1 MRIFNSGVFRRKRR
15 RRESVNV
22 MMMMMMKMTRYL
34 FTVVPLWSAKCK
46 VFFCRKWSKQSLLFF
61 WRSDSLICF
70 FSRKRP
76 KTLSEE
82 EDRSIAQVRL
92 DARRKSAYFF
102 YNWRLLKTAT
112 SSGGDDS
119 LPTIQLEEGTET
131 ERVISPSLLLF
142 LA

>member
-1 MRIFNSGVFRRKRR
+1 MEQTK
-15 RRESVNV
+15 SV
-22 MMMMMMKMTRYL
+22 
-34 FTVVPLWSAKCK
+34 
-46 VFFCRKWSKQSLLFF
+46 VFFGG
-61 WRSDSLICF
+61 LIAVYVF

-76 KTLSEE
+76 KTLSEEE